1 MVTESYLGLDVKTRG
16 CQNKEAY
23 EVCTTKLYRDALIDK
38 CNCLPFN
45 INDNAQWGSALVVRG
60 QIF

>member
-23 EVCTTKLYRDALIDK
+23 EVCTTQLYRDALIDK

-45 INDNAQWGSALVVRG
+45 INDNEALN
-60 QIF
+60 QLK